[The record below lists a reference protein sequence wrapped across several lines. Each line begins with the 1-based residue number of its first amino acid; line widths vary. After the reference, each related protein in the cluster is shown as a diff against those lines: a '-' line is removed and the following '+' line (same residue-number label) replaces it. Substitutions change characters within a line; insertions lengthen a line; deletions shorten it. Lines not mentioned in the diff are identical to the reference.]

1 VGVGCRHRR
10 NQGRELMGEPK
21 VVETTVYRDE
31 ENEENRVGTQTKG
44 CRD

>member
-21 VVETTVYRDE
+21 LVETTVYRDE
-31 ENEENRVGTQTKG
+31 ENSVGTQTKG
-44 CRD
+44 CGE